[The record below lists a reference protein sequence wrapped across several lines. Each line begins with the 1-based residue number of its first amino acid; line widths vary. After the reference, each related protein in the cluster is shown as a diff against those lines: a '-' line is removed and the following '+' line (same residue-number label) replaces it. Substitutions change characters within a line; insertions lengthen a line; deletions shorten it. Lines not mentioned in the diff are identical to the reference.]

1 MMPNIGDFT
10 LRDMVE
16 ISAALRSMGSGA
28 ARMDDA
34 ADKIVRYLYEN
45 LTDQKTGERNCVLV
59 RFFLTRTYGE
69 LDREH
74 KEFARKLLSEP
85 PESPSMKCL
94 VLMATAG
101 AEPAWN
107 SPKTSRGHKVIPL
120 ESERFI
126 EAVPMVWDI
135 IRQMGL
141 DVKTLLRPDPSVVMD
156 MATTT
161 YDVACIPDA
170 VGNPN
175 IPAQNDFVIPYG
187 VRSEIGLGGI
197 LPSGNLFVII
207 VFTRVS
213 VTRQIA
219 DMFKP
224 LTLSVKVAVLP
235 LDGTTPGGAR

>member
-1 MMPNIGDFT
+1 MPDIADFT
-10 LRDMVE
+10 LKDMVE

-28 ARMDDA
+28 ARMEDA
-34 ADKIVRYLYEN
+34 ADKIVHYLYEN
-45 LTDQKTGERNCVLV
+45 LTDTESGGKNCVLV

-69 LDREH
+69 LDRER
-74 KEFARKLLSEP
+74 KEFARKLLNEP
-85 PESPSMKCL
+85 PESPAMKCL

-101 AEPAWN
+101 TEPAWN

-120 ESERFI
+120 ESEQFI

-156 MATTT
+156 MAKTT
-161 YDVACIPDA
+161 YNVACIPDA

-175 IPAQNDFVIPYG
+175 IPAQKDFVIPYG

-207 VFTRVS
+207 IFSRVP
-213 VTRQIA
+213 VTRQTA

-235 LDGTTPGGAR
+235 FDGSTSSGGAI